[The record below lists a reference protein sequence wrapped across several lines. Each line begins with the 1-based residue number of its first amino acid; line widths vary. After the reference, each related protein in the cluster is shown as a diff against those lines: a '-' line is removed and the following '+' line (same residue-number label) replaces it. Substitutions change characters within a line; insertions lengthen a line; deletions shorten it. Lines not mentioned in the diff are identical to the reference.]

1 MSRREFIRY
10 ATLLGMAAGT
20 AYGMAGMAAPAMAA
34 GTLPFPAAEPGAKRG
49 GRLRVGEMVA
59 RMDDPATY
67 NWNEMGNQTRPILDY
82 LTMVGAD
89 NVVRPMLLES
99 WLPSADLKTWTL
111 HVRNGVMW
119 HNGEELN
126 AEHVAWNI
134 RRWSDPALGS
144 SNLGLSTFAALTEFT
159 GDKDAKGKPAR
170 RPLKNGVEVLD
181 SRTVRLNL
189 ARPVLSVAEDC
200 GEFPTLVVHPSFKAP
215 LSRNPIGT
223 GPYTLAEL
231 RVGDRCILKRITKTT
246 DGKDF
251 RYWGGDVYLDEI
263 HFYHYEQE
271 NQTAALA
278 SGSVDAIYEVSVEQI
293 ELAQSIPG
301 AQLLSVETAQTLCC
315 RMQVDV
321 KPFDDI
327 RVRRAVVKAAD
338 NAAIKRLV
346 FGEHGL
352 VANNFHV
359 APVHPEYFPLPPV
372 VRDVA
377 GARQLLKEAG
387 YDKGHRSEHRGR
399 QQRRSV
405 AAGRLRSAARSGQGG
420 RDQSRRHGR
429 AGDEVLGNL
438 DQGTVRRHLLGT
450 PAARHH
456 GARAGL
462 SQRRILERKPLF
474 RSGVRP
480 GARGRRGDARCR
492 GAQGE
497 DAEGRKD
504 SAGCGRRG
512 SAVLAAGLHPCVGQG
527 AWLQGSSGAP
537 NAAQQGLDELNRL
550 MGTLVVRRV
559 AQMLLIML
567 TVSLL
572 LFAIFDSD
580 QFRKKVAVA
589 ELGRIWR
596 GDPVGQ
602 RLPRVAR
609 RRRD

>member
-1 MSRREFIRY
+1 MHREHSLLPKLRDQMNQGRMSRREFIRC
-10 ATLLGMAAGT
+10 ATLLGVAAGT
-20 AYGMAGMAAPAMAA
+20 AYAMAGMTAPVMA
-34 GTLPFPAAEPGAKRG
+34 GSTLPFPAPAPGAKRG
-49 GRLRVGEMVA
+49 GHLRIGEMVA

-67 NWNEMGNQTRPILDY
+67 NWNEMANQTRPMLEY

-89 NVVRPMLLES
+89 NVVRPMLIES
-99 WLPSADLKTWTL
+99 WQPSADLKTWTL

-119 HNGEELN
+119 HNGEELS

-144 SNLGLSTFAALTEFT
+144 SNLGLSTFAALTEFS
-159 GDKDAKGKPAR
+159 GDKDSKGRAMR

-189 ARPVLSVAEDC
+189 AKPVLSVAEDC
-200 GEFPTLVVHPSFKAP
+200 GEFCTLVVRPSFKAP
-215 LSRNPIGT
+215 LSHNPIGT

-231 RVGDRCILKRITKTT
+231 RVSDRCILKRVAKTT

-251 RYWGGDVYLDEI
+251 HYWGGEVYVDEI

-327 RVRRAVVKAAD
+327 RVRRALVKAAD

-359 APVHPEYFPLPPV
+359 APVHPEYFPLGPV

-377 GARQLLKEAG
+377 GAKQLLKDAGYPNGLDIAIVVGNNDGPWQQAACEALRDQVKEAG
-387 YDKGHRSEHRGR
+387 INLAVTVVPATKFWEIWTKVPFGATSWAHRPLGTMALAQAYRTGASWNESHFSDPEFDKALSDAE
-399 QQRRSV
+399 SSIDV
-405 AAGRLRSAARSGQGG
+405 
-420 RDQSRRHGR
+420 
-429 AGDEVLGNL
+429 
-438 DQGTVRRHLLGT
+438 TVRKAKMQKVEKILQDAAVVIQPFWRPVFILASAKVHGYKAH
-450 PAARHH
+450 PAR
-456 GARAGL
+456 
-462 SQRRILERKPLF
+462 QM
-474 RSGVRP
+474 
-480 GARGRRGDARCR
+480 
-492 GAQGE
+492 Q
-497 DAEGRKD
+497 
-504 SAGCGRRG
+504 
-512 SAVLAAGLHPCVGQG
+512 
-527 AWLQGSSGAP
+527 
-537 NAAQQGLDELNRL
+537 LN
-550 MGTLVVRRV
+550 
-559 AQMLLIML
+559 
-567 TVSLL
+567 
-572 LFAIFDSD
+572 
-580 QFRKKVAVA
+580 KV
-589 ELGRIWR
+589 WMS
-596 GDPVGQ
+596 
-602 RLPRVAR
+602 
-609 RRRD
+609 

>member
-1 MSRREFIRY
+1 MNDRGHCLLPKLREQLNCGRMSRREFIHY

-20 AYGMAGMAAPAMAA
+20 AYAMAGMAAPAMAA

-119 HNGEELN
+119 HNGEELS

-215 LSRNPIGT
+215 FSRNPIGT

-246 DGKDF
+246 DGRDF

-278 SGSVDAIYEVSVEQI
+278 SGSVDAIYEVSVDQI

-387 YDKGHRSEHRGR
+387 YDKGIDLNIVVGNNDGPWQQAACEALRDQLKEAGIRLAVTVVPATKFWEIWTKVPFGATSWAHRPLGTMALA
-399 QQRRSV
+399 Q
-405 AAGRLRSAARSGQGG
+405 AYRSGASWNESHFSSPEF
-420 RDQSRRHGR
+420 DQ
-429 AGDEVLGNL
+429 AL
-438 DQGTVRRHLLGT
+438 
-450 PAARHH
+450 A
-456 GARAGL
+456 
-462 SQRRILERKPLF
+462 
-474 RSGVRP
+474 
-480 GARGRRGDARCR
+480 
-492 GAQGE
+492 
-497 DAEGRKD
+497 DAE
-504 SAGCGRRG
+504 AT
-512 SAVLAAGLHPCVGQG
+512 
-527 AWLQGSSGAP
+527 
-537 NAAQQGLDELNRL
+537 LD
-550 MGTLVVRRV
+550 
-559 AQMLLIML
+559 
-567 TVSLL
+567 VSL
-572 LFAIFDSD
+572 
-580 QFRKKVAVA
+580 RKAKMQKVEKILQDAAVVVQPF
-589 ELGRIWR
+589 WR
-596 GDPVGQ
+596 PVFILASAKVHGYKAH
-602 RLPRVAR
+602 PAR
-609 RRRD
+609 QMQLYKVWMS